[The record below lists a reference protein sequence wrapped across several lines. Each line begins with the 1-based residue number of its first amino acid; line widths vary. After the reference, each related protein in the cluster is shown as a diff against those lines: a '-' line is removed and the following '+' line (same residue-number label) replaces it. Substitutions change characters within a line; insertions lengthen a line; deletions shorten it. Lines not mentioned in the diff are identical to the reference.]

1 MREIEPK
8 DGFQYAA
15 ILAGLVAPQS
25 RGNVTIN
32 SADAGVLPTINNA
45 YLQSPTDQKV
55 AIAGYKRAR
64 EAFATDFMQKVVIGD
79 EYFPG
84 KKVQTDAQLLEVG
97 SFLRFLDCNMADA

>member
-1 MREIEPK
+1 METEPK
-8 DGFQYAA
+8 DGFQYAT

-32 SADAGVLPTINNA
+32 SADANILPTINNA

-64 EAFATDFMQKVVIGD
+64 EAFATDFMQQVVIGD

-84 KKVQTDAQLLEVG
+84 NNVQTDAQILEVG
-97 SFLRFLDCNMADA
+97 SRFPFL